1 MNPSEINL
9 FPKYKAHLR
18 ILEIC
23 LARSGSE
30 LPRNSLDELKRNK
43 KTAELVLWWS
53 IFISHLRN
61 FLETE
66 KTESVKSWLYF
77 TSFLS
82 GAFLGLIPRL
92 DLNGPSFYFIGIS
105 EVLLICATLILY
117 FYELDRIQFK
127 LNFSRLEK
135 EIAHLGFRL
144 HPESYSIK
152 EYEKIILE
160 LFFGADPIRMISR
173 SLEYASMIQL
183 YGWESLHK
191 VSFIKRIVLKTP
203 EIPEVDKRFE

>member
-1 MNPSEINL
+1 M
-9 FPKYKAHLR
+9 YKTQLLG
-18 ILEIC
+18 LEVC
-23 LARSGSE
+23 LARSKSE
-30 LPRNSLDELKRNK
+30 LPRNSLNELKRNK

-66 KTESVKSWLYF
+66 KTRSVKSWLYF

-82 GAFLGLIPRL
+82 GALLGLIPRL
-92 DLNGPSFYFIGIS
+92 DLNGPSFYFIGIL
-105 EVLLICATLILY
+105 EALLVCVTLILY

-127 LNFSRLEK
+127 LNFTILEK

-152 EYEKIILE
+152 EYEEIIFE
-160 LFFGADPIRMISR
+160 LLFDEDPMRMISR

-191 VSFIKRIVLKTP
+191 ISFMKRIVLKTP
-203 EIPEVDKRFE
+203 EIPEVDKLFE